1 MSLDAD
7 EIERLT
13 LEATLRRAPSIE
25 GDEARQYY
33 DKVKEEIEEIMRQGL
48 IVNIVREIPG

>member
-1 MSLDAD
+1 MSLHAD

-13 LEATLRRAPSIE
+13 LDATLSRAPSIE

-33 DKVKEEIEEIMRQGL
+33 DEVKAEIEEIIKQGL
-48 IVNIVREIPG
+48 IVEITHEIPG